1 MHLEVLGGERSKLFY
16 ELSFLSKA
24 GCYLAGGT
32 ALALQLGHR
41 TSVDFDFYIKKHFKK
56 NTLSDLFQDNL
67 AHWPLKILRDF
78 DDTFEIQA
86 GKDIHLSCFYYRYS
100 PLEKYIDI
108 SGVKVA
114 SIADIAAMKL
124 VAISQRGK
132 RRDFVDM
139 YYLIKDFGLKKIID
153 WTSQKYPHFDI
164 YSGLRG
170 LLYFE
175 DADNDAEIMR
185 IKVFDKSVKW
195 PLVKKFIKR
204 EAQKF
209 QFGK

>member
-1 MHLEVLGGERSKLFY
+1 MHLEVLGGERLKLFY

-32 ALALQLGHR
+32 ALALQMGHR
-41 TSVDFDFYIKKHFKK
+41 TSVDFDFYIKKHFQK
-56 NTLSDLFQDNL
+56 NTLTDLFQDNL
-67 AHWPLKILRDF
+67 SDWPIKILRDF
-78 DDTFEIQA
+78 DDTFEVQA
-86 GKDIHLSCFYYRYS
+86 GKDIHLSCFYYRY
-100 PLEKYIDI
+100 PLLEKCINI
-108 SGVKVA
+108 SGVNIA
-114 SIADIAAMKL
+114 AIADIAAMKL

-139 YYLIKDFGLKKIID
+139 YYLMKNFGLKKIID
-153 WTSQKYPHFDI
+153 WTSQKYPSFDI

-175 DADNDAEIMR
+175 DADNDAEVMR
-185 IKVFDKSVKW
+185 IKVFDKGVKW
-195 PLVKKFIKR
+195 PLVKKYIKS
-204 EAQKF
+204 ETQKF

>member
-1 MHLEVLGGERSKLFY
+1 MHLEVLGRERLKLLN

-56 NTLSDLFQDNL
+56 NTLGDLFDNNL

-78 DDTFEIQA
+78 DDTFEVQVE
-86 GKDIHLSCFYYRYS
+86 KDIHLSCFYYRY
-100 PLEKYIDI
+100 PLLEKCIDI
-108 SGVKVA
+108 SGVKAA

-139 YYLIKDFGLKKIID
+139 YYLINNFGLRKVLD
-153 WTSQKYPHFDI
+153 WTSEKFPQFDI

-170 LLYFE
+170 LLYFD

-195 PLVKKFIKR
+195 PLVKKFIKK